1 MAIQP
6 GPPEQDSR
14 SNFLE
19 GYPQRNRPEPLSTET
34 PATLWNSGGPILPN
48 FHGRENT
55 YSQEGEPGLAD
66 PEHR

>member
-6 GPPEQDSR
+6 GPPEQDSK

-34 PATLWNSGGPILPN
+34 PATLWPSSGSNFPD
-48 FHGRENT
+48 FHGREIPHG
-55 YSQEGEPGLAD
+55 QEGEPGLAD
-66 PEHR
+66 SEHR